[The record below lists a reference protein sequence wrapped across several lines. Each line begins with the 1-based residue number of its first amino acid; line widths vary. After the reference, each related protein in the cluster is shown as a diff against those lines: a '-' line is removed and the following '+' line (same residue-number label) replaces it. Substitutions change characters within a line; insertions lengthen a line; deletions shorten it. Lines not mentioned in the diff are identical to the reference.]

1 MQRKRIHVDEGG
13 LFAGKLNSLFQVCDF
28 IVLASGQKH
37 VNSVGRTTSNV
48 VVQIHFRDV
57 ERYVL
62 FSVPGK
68 RFLKF
73 LVRHLGQHNVLDDHR
88 MTINTCGHSG
98 GLDLVL
104 VENVADSIRH
114 GIQLHDLAVN
124 D

>member
-1 MQRKRIHVDEGG
+1 MIVKI
-13 LFAGKLNSLFQVCDF
+13 DF
-28 IVLASGQKH
+28 RNIEW
-37 VNSVGRTTSNV
+37 NV
-48 VVQIHFRDV
+48 F
-57 ERYVL
+57 
-62 FSVPGK
+62 FSVPGE
-68 RFLKF
+68 RFPKF